1 MLKLI
6 NDIKFP
12 TEYDE
17 NFRLSTFQSSGNY
30 VLTIYKN
37 INENDTIPLRI
48 HHECKMGETFLFLNC
63 NCKKKLDNMLKLI
76 HTLDKGM
83 IIYFQEER
91 IGFIEYLKIKTN
103 STQNK
108 YNFARLNG
116 NLDINSRKY
125 EICNEI
131 LKYFKVKNVVLFSNN
146 RSKFKTI
153 KKNYTNILRVPVL

>member
-1 MLKLI
+1 MFKLI

-12 TEYDE
+12 TEFDE
-17 NFRLSTFQSSGNY
+17 NFRLSTFQSSSNY

-48 HHECKMGETFLFLNC
+48 HSECKMGETFLSLNC
-63 NCKKKLDNMLKLI
+63 NCKEKLDNMLKLI

-83 IIYFQEER
+83 IIYLQEER
-91 IGFIEYLKIKTN
+91 IGFINKIKTN

-108 YNFARLNG
+108 YNFGRFNG
-116 NLDINSRKY
+116 NLDINLKKY

-131 LKYFKVKNVVLFSNN
+131 LEYFKVKNVVLFTNN

-153 KKNYTNILRVPVL
+153 KKKYSKLLRIPVL